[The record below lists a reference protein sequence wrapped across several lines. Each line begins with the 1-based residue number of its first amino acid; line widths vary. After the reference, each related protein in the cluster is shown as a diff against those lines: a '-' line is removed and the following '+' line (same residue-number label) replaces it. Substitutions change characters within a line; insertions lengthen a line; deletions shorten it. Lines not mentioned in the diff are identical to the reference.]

1 MIINLPEDVRH
12 IIDKLTGE
20 GYEAYAVGG
29 CVRDSVIGR
38 IPDDWD
44 ITTSARP
51 EDVKRIFRRTIDTG
65 IEHGTVTVMIGRKD
79 MKLRHSGSMANIRT
93 ADIRRTLS
101 SQHRL
106 KRI

>member
-12 IIDKLTGE
+12 IINKLADE

-38 IPDDWD
+38 VPDDWD

-51 EDVKRIFRRTIDTG
+51 EDVKRIFRRTVDTG
-65 IEHGTVTVMIGRKD
+65 IEHGTVTVMIGREG
-79 MKLRHSGSMANIRT
+79 LRLRPSE
-93 ADIRRTLS
+93 
-101 SQHRL
+101 
-106 KRI
+106 